1 MAREITLRDALNE
14 AMSEEMRRDPDVFL
28 IGEEV
33 EAIGYVFAYLLGSV
47 AYCPTSSPIKKTSG
61 SLLISSDILPFNAS
75 LNVISLAI
83 IFSFDRK
90 NNN

>member
-33 EAIGYVFAYLLGSV
+33 AATMAL
-47 AYCPTSSPIKKTSG
+47 IK
-61 SLLISSDILPFNAS
+61 F
-75 LNVISLAI
+75 
-83 IFSFDRK
+83 RK
-90 NNN
+90 GC